1 MVFEI
6 ILLSVLVVV
15 FLVAAFVFIRFKSKQ
30 AAQAQLAMKNELQKN
45 FDIIKTLA
53 TTFDSV
59 CYVDAKT
66 RKVIPYSM
74 GETLISKLGDVKNL
88 NLDLNYDKGMNLLLH
103 AIVHPDDKD
112 LIYRESQFDNV
123 IKVLQTKKAFSI
135 QCQALEFGEYRYH
148 RVHFIKSNDR
158 DGVDGFVVALEDVDD
173 EIRKLEMFQQEL
185 VLAKSRAEDANQA
198 KSSFLANMSHEIRT
212 PINAIMGM
220 NEMILRESKDRQ
232 VLSYAEDIK
241 GASQLLLSIVND
253 VLDFSKIEAGKMEI
267 VNKKYDVSSVLN
279 DVSNMFTVKAEQK
292 GLKPMVSVDRNVP
305 CTLIGDAVRIQ
316 QVVLNLLSNAV
327 KYTSSGEVF
336 FRVKLDHVDGDVAY
350 LMIQVQD
357 TGIGIREED
366 MPKLFSS
373 FQRLNLEQ
381 NRTVE
386 GTGLGLAITGK
397 LVSGM
402 NGSIDVKSAY
412 GQGSS
417 FTVLLPQKIENATPI
432 GDFEKR
438 HKEFNDKMVSQ
449 KMSFVA
455 PDAKILVVDDN
466 NLNLR
471 VATHLMKF
479 MEVQTFTCASAHEFL
494 VLIQKEHYDL
504 IFLDHM
510 MPGMDGIEALK
521 LSKKMAN
528 NLCATTPVV
537 ALTANAVVGAREM
550 YLQEGFDD
558 YLCKPVRMDE
568 LEECLKKFLPKEL
581 IK

>member
-6 ILLSVLVVV
+6 ILLSVLVVGS
-15 FLVAAFVFIRFKSKQ
+15 LVAAFVFIRFKSKQ

-59 CYVDAKT
+59 CYVDAET

-74 GETLISKLGDVKNL
+74 GETLIAKLGDVKNL

-123 IKVLQTKKAFSI
+123 IKTLQTKKAFSI

-292 GLKPMVSVDRNVP
+292 GLKPIVSVDKNVP

-366 MPKLFSS
+366 IPKLFSS

-412 GQGSS
+412 GQGST

-449 KMSFVA
+449 KISFVA
-455 PDAKILVVDDN
+455 PEARILVVDDN

-479 MEVQTFTCASAHEFL
+479 MKVQTFTCASAHEFL

-521 LSKKMAN
+521 LSKKMTN
-528 NLCATTPVV
+528 NLCATTPIV

-558 YLCKPVRMDE
+558 YLCKPIRMDE
-568 LEECLKKFLPKEL
+568 LEKCLKNFLPKEL